1 MGVCLPLLRLT
12 PFLQTYDSSDIYVF
26 YCISW
31 LVCLSASL
39 SRIHTHDGTIIP
51 SSGWPYLMG
60 KSQDVGLLKLEQG
73 SHSSAKNL
81 SNCLVGC
88 GDQCTYRVPWLYTSA
103 TNSSCTVHQVPWSP
117 CSFSQLIPGTRWK
130 HWQKWKHTRPLIVST
145 RRTCLNKVHNS
156 RQWLLFL
163 VRRTRPHH
171 QSLGGGAKL

>member
-1 MGVCLPLLRLT
+1 MSLCQSIQNPYPRWYYYSQFGMALFDGKITRRG
-12 PFLQTYDSSDIYVF
+12 
-26 YCISW
+26 
-31 LVCLSASL
+31 AS
-39 SRIHTHDGTIIP
+39 
-51 SSGWPYLMG
+51 
-60 KSQDVGLLKLEQG
+60 LKLEQG

-88 GDQCTYRVPWLYTSA
+88 GDHCTYRVPWLYTSA